1 MVSEKMVKLGTHR
14 NIMREIF
21 EHGKRRAKVIGAEN
35 VLDFSLGNPS
45 VPPPPQ
51 VNETIRAVLD
61 SEMADKVHAYTSA
74 PGDQACR
81 EAIAASLTHRF
92 GVFCTGDEL
101 YLTVGAAAALCC
113 CLFGLHTP
121 GDEFIVIVPYFT
133 EYRVFIESAG
143 AKVVEVPARQDN
155 FDLDLAGI
163 EAAINPAT
171 KGIIINSPNNPSG
184 VVYPEATIRALS
196 DLLRRK
202 SREFGQP
209 IYLISD
215 EPYREVIYDKV
226 QVPWLPAFYEN
237 TLVCYSYSKC
247 LSLPGERIGYVL
259 VPQSV
264 EDWARVYAAVA
275 GAGRGIGYINAPS
288 LFQHV
293 AAVCDGLT
301 ADLSVYAANRKLLY
315 ESLTAMGYNC
325 IRPDGTFYLMLQSPE
340 PDAVA
345 FSRRAMGY
353 DLLIA
358 PTDTFGCP
366 GWLRLAFCVETDVV
380 RKSLPVFRRL
390 AEEYGLCKA
399 QG

>member
-1 MVSEKMVKLGTHR
+1 MVSDKMVQLGTHR

-51 VNETIRAVLD
+51 VNDTIRAVLD
-61 SEMADKVHAYTSA
+61 SEMANKVHAYTSA

-81 EAIAASLTHRF
+81 EAIAASLTQRF

-121 GDEFIVIVPYFT
+121 GDEFIVVVPYFT

-143 AKVVEVPARQDN
+143 SKVVEVSARQDN
-155 FDLDLAGI
+155 FDLYLAGI

-184 VVYPEATIRALS
+184 VVYPKETIQALS
-196 DLLRRK
+196 ELLRRK
-202 SREFGQP
+202 SREYGQP

-215 EPYREVIYDKV
+215 EPYREVVYDKV
-226 QVPWLPAFYEN
+226 QVPWLPAYYEN

-301 ADLSVYAANRKLLY
+301 ADLSVYAANRELLY
-315 ESLTAMGYNC
+315 QGLTAMGYNC

-366 GWLRLAFCVETDVV
+366 GWLRIAFCVETDVV
-380 RKSLPVFRRL
+380 RKALPVFRRL
-390 AEEYGLCKA
+390 AEEYGLCEP
-399 QG
+399 QE

>member
-1 MVSEKMVKLGTHR
+1 MVSEHMVKLGMNR

-21 EHGKRRAKVIGAEN
+21 EHGKRRAKVVGAGN

-45 VPPPPQ
+45 VPPPAK
-51 VNETIRAVLD
+51 VNDTIRAVLD
-61 SEMADKVHAYTSA
+61 GPLHDSVHAYTSA
-74 PGDQACR
+74 PGDQGCR
-81 EAIAASLTHRF
+81 DAIAASLTHRF

-143 AKVVEVPARQDN
+143 AKAVEVPAAPGT
-155 FDLDLAGI
+155 FDLDLAAI
-163 EAAINPAT
+163 EAAIGPNT
-171 KGIIINSPNNPSG
+171 KGILINSPNNPAG
-184 VVYPEATIRALS
+184 VVYPAATIRGLA

-202 SREFGQP
+202 SSEFGNP

-215 EPYREVIYDKV
+215 EPYREVVYDGV
-226 QVPWLPAFYEN
+226 EVPWLPAYYEN

-259 VPQSV
+259 VPQSA

-293 AAVCDGLT
+293 AAACDGLT
-301 ADLSVYAANRKLLY
+301 ADLSVYETNRNRLY
-315 ESLTAMGYNC
+315 RGLTEMGYSC
-325 IRPDGTFYLMLQSPE
+325 VKPDGTFYLIFQA
-340 PDAVA
+340 PDLDSMA
-345 FSRRAMGY
+345 FSKRAMKY
-353 DLLIA
+353 DLLVA

-366 GWLRLAFCVETDVV
+366 GYLRVAFCVDTGRVE
-380 RKSLPVFRRL
+380 KALPVFRRL
-390 AEEYGLCKA
+390 AQEYGLCK
-399 QG
+399 